1 MEFEACN
8 APLQRLQVIVIPP
21 IRSKPFFLNLE
32 VSLSFC
38 LRDNQSRENRAN
50 LIAEIDQL
58 AQ

>member
-8 APLQRLQVIVIPP
+8 APLQRFPIVVIPP

-50 LIAEIDQL
+50 LTAEIDQL